1 MRRFHVWLALGG
13 LAALTGLPGSLSAQG
28 FSVNEHSSC
37 ATGRAGTAL
46 ADPCPDGSAIYYNP
60 AGVAST
66 GKGKWIIT
74 LGGTGIAPRGG
85 FTDDAT
91 GLESKLNNKVYPV
104 PSVYITHGFSDN
116 VGAGIG
122 LFAPYGL
129 TTDWPTNSQGRFLG
143 YKSVIRAIYVQPTIA
158 AKLGEYIQLGAGFD
172 LNFFHVQLRQRVDL
186 ATTPLPAGTPGVP
199 PGTTFG
205 NLGIPQ
211 GTDFADINLHG
222 NATGVGY
229 HVGALF
235 KPSKRISLG
244 VRYMARQKVKVD
256 NGTAEVSQ
264 VLTGLRVVAGSPF
277 TQLGL
282 PVGASVDTFVL
293 GPQFSGSG
301 PLQNQDASTA
311 IRMPEQFG
319 AGVMVSPIDKLK
331 LLFDVTLQHW
341 KVFDTLALTLAT
353 LGTTTI
359 PENFDN
365 TTAYRFGAEYAVTPT
380 TAIRAGYLRHNGAEP
395 KGSVTPNLPEGDRAE
410 FTAGFGTRLSGSLHL
425 DLAYQYINQQD
436 RRGRSVPFGQP
447 DDGLFKFKAH
457 LFGAHLTYT
466 F

>member
-1 MRRFHVWLALGG
+1 MRRFHVWLAVGG
-13 LAALTGLPGSLSAQG
+13 LIALTGVPGSLAAQG
-28 FSVNEHSSC
+28 FSVNEHGTC
-37 ATGRAGTAL
+37 AMGRAGTAV

-60 AGVAST
+60 AGVASV
-66 GKGKWIIT
+66 GNGKWVIS

-91 GLESKLNNKVYPV
+91 GLESKLNNRFLPV

-116 VGAGIG
+116 VAAGIG

-129 TTDWPTNSQGRFLG
+129 TTDWPTSSQGRFLG
-143 YKSVIRAIYVQPTIA
+143 YKSVIRAIYVQPTLA

-172 LNFFHVQLRQRVDL
+172 LDFFHVQLRQRVDL
-186 ATTPLPAGTPGVP
+186 STTPLPATAPVP

-222 NATGVGY
+222 NGTGVGY
-229 HVGALF
+229 HVGAIF
-235 KPSKRISLG
+235 KPTKRVSLG
-244 VRYMARQKVKVD
+244 IRYMARQKVKV
-256 NGTAEVSQ
+256 NSGTAEITQ
-264 VLTGLRVVAGSPF
+264 VPTGLRVVAGSPF
-277 TQLGL
+277 TLLGL

-301 PLQNQDASTA
+301 PLQDQDVSTA
-311 IRMPEQFG
+311 VRLPEQLS

-331 LLFDVTLQHW
+331 LLFDVTYQNW

-353 LGTTTI
+353 LGTTVI
-359 PENFDN
+359 PENFGS
-365 TTAYRFGAEYAVTPT
+365 TTAWRYGAEYAVSPT
-380 TAIRAGYLRHNGAEP
+380 TEIRAGYLFHNAAEP
-395 KGSVTPNLPEGDRAE
+395 TGSVTPNLPEGSRAE
-410 FTAGFGTRLSGSLHL
+410 FTLGFGTRLTGSLHL
-425 DLAYQYINQQD
+425 DLAYQYLNQQD
-436 RRGRSVPFGQP
+436 RRGRTVDFGLP
-447 DDGLFKFKAH
+447 DNGLFAFKAH